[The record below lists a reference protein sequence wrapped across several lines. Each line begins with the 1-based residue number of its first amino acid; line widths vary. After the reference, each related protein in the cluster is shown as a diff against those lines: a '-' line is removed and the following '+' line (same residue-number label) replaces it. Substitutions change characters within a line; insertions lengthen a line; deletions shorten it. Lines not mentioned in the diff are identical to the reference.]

1 MPKSENHDFLPDG
14 TVTSP
19 VGFRAGGMHAGFRKE
34 PGRFDM
40 ALVEGD
46 ELCTAAGVFTTN
58 VFCAAPVIVCREHL
72 NNQGFGTARAI
83 VVNSGIANAATG
95 QVGMDNARESAEV
108 LAQALGC
115 AVQDVLVASTGII
128 GQQLDISPFRE
139 HAAELHQACTS
150 DVQGGHDAARAMM
163 TTDTVP
169 KECAIE
175 YTSTAPGL
183 SGATLRIGGMVKG
196 AGMIMPNM
204 ATMISILT
212 TDAPLEASAAHA
224 ALKTAVDSS
233 FNKLTV
239 DSDTSTNDSCFLLAS
254 GKAAPGADLI
264 KQGSEAYFEFVAA
277 LQRVCENLARQMAAD
292 GEGATR
298 LVTVNI
304 TGAAD
309 EHDADLAARA
319 IANSPLVKTAIAGHD
334 ANWGRIAAAAG
345 RSGAKFKQ
353 EDVDI
358 DIMGIPVLRSGLP
371 VPFDEDEALRRFEQP
386 EIVIDV
392 NLGAG
397 EADTTM
403 WTCDFTHDYI
413 SINGDYRS

>member
-1 MPKSENHDFLPDG
+1 MCKL
-14 TVTSP
+14 
-19 VGFRAGGMHAGFRKE
+19 
-34 PGRFDM
+34 
-40 ALVEGD
+40 
-46 ELCTAAGVFTTN
+46 